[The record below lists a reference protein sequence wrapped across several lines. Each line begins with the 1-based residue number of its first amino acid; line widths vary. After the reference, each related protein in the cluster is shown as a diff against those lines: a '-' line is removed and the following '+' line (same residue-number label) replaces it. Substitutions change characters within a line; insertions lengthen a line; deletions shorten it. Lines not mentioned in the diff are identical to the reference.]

1 MDTLHEH
8 TGGAHHVFFGNTG
21 APRINAVSM

>member
-8 TGGAHHVFFGNTG
+8 TGSARRVFFGNTG